1 MPPKLRASC
10 DTCHSAKIKCIKTD
24 TGCQRCDNSAGDL
37 ACKYS
42 PAVPRIYHKKSNRNR
57 VEESQITLPTTS
69 SESPLLRDSYG
80 TQVAQSQDIYPAA
93 AAPPSTFDQQVYGVG
108 ANAEPNSFF
117 WPYLPQNSI
126 GVHPYP
132 NLWPSNIDSSST
144 MTTTPVL
151 TNAAT
156 PTSANSA
163 TSLLPAANQIRGS
176 NTQNSG
182 HYPLA
187 PPSASSQGTAFA
199 RAPCECFA
207 HLLEAMQRMNIH
219 TTSRSP
225 KLDAVLSANRTAVK
239 HCLTSLQCSNPQT
252 ISRDNLSSCA
262 TIACGLLDRILSS
275 YQAALEVFCAS
286 LGGEGE
292 KRLGEH
298 GDEMIGGHEDNED
311 EEERMAARTTTIQLR
326 IGSFALERS
335 DQVLW
340 AREIVAR
347 EAGKVQETL
356 KGFGSEGQGVRS
368 VLLNHLLERCK
379 RVISEVSGG

>member
-42 PAVPRIYHKKSNRNR
+42 PAVPRVYHKKSNPNR
-57 VEESQITLPTTS
+57 LEESQIPLPITS
-69 SESPLLRDSYG
+69 SESALLHDSYG
-80 TQVAQSQDIYPAA
+80 TQVAFNQDIYAAA
-93 AAPPSTFDQQVYGVG
+93 AAPPSTFDEQIYGVG

-117 WPYLPQNSI
+117 WQYLPQSSI
-126 GVHPYP
+126 GVPPCP
-132 NLWPSNIDSSST
+132 NLWPSNIDSEST
-144 MTTTPVL
+144 TTTTPVL

-156 PTSANSA
+156 PTTAGST
-163 TSLLPAANQIRGS
+163 TSGS
-176 NTQNSG
+176 NKANFG

-187 PPSASSQGTAFA
+187 PPSASSQGMAFS

-207 HLLEAMQRMNIH
+207 HLLEAMQHMNIH
-219 TTSRSP
+219 TTSRNP
-225 KLDAVLSANRTAVK
+225 KLDAVLSANQTAVK
-239 HCLTSLQCSNPQT
+239 HCLTSLQCSDSQT
-252 ISRDNLSSCA
+252 ISHDYLNSCA
-262 TIACGLLDRILSS
+262 TIACGLLDRVLSS
-275 YQAALEVFCAS
+275 YQAALEVFCANLDS
-286 LGGEGE
+286 EGE
-292 KRLGEH
+292 NRLGEH
-298 GDEMIGGHEDNED
+298 GEERIGEHENNED
-311 EEERMAARTTTIQLR
+311 DEERMTARATTVQLR

-356 KGFGSEGQGVRS
+356 KGFGSEGQGARS
-368 VLLNHLLERCK
+368 VLLNHLSERYK
-379 RVISEVSGG
+379 RVISEVSGS